1 LRLHSELLA
10 AGRPGEFIAAIRH
23 YRSCDEEED
32 NFWNQKPFIVRPWAV
47 HWSIMWRFIGLLAA
61 TVLSMTLV
69 LLFAFSKFAHAIYR
83 LLALL
88 IYYHR
93 AV

>member
-1 LRLHSELLA
+1 M
-10 AGRPGEFIAAIRH
+10 
-23 YRSCDEEED
+23 
-32 NFWNQKPFIVRPWAV
+32 K
-47 HWSIMWRFIGLLAA
+47 
-61 TVLSMTLV
+61 LV
-69 LLFAFSKFAHAIYR
+69 LLFTFSKFAHAIYR